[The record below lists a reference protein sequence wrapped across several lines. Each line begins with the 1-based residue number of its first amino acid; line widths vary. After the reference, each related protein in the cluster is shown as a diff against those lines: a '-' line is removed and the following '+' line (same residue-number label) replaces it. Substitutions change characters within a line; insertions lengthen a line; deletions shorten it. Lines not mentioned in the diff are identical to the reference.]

1 MKKIFLFLGAM
12 LSFMLA
18 SAEVVKLDLT
28 TATNLNGDAIAYEA
42 NHTTVS
48 YYNDL
53 QNVMDSTYSVNP
65 AFSNIMANE
74 GTFLFD
80 HLPTGESYGGT
91 SWEGFT
97 VSKMAVDSANQF
109 ACVAKGGV
117 AGEGTP
123 FLVGYYSEYAAWA
136 LLDYSPCHVT
146 FAGEYYPVS
155 VQICQNSLTMIN
167 LKNGLGAARAFTA
180 EDELTLK
187 IYAVDEE
194 GYNDD
199 DKEPVVYKLAAGTN
213 FNDGW
218 VKIDLR
224 PLGKTIGLNFE
235 MTTTDQSY
243 GFANTALYFAM
254 DELVVNTKN
263 PAGATFENEE
273 GGINVAKADTCWQGA
288 DAPAMGWNNW
298 KSDEYTFQTYSD
310 GSGYYYS
317 AFTVTNETAN
327 TSTGYLEPYRSA
339 SGGAY
344 EGENFAV
351 WNMNYYGADTVS
363 FAAQVVPGF
372 FVNNTAYAVTSMLNG
387 DAYAKR
393 FEKDDWLKLTITGL
407 KDKAAGQSVDFYLAK
422 DGKYVNQW
430 TYVDLSELGEI
441 DGVVFSMSSSDSGE
455 WGMNT
460 PAYFAMDNFGAE
472 LPEGYIEP
480 ARAEFPV
487 VVEITIAKE
496 VRFTDAVKEEGWWQI
511 IAQDDKYT
519 VYICTKEGS
528 VTEIAGTYTVDDLDE
543 DYSGLEIEGVEDGVF
558 FTEGSVTV
566 TVDAETGDITVVGT
580 LTGSDG
586 VIYDLTLA
594 YSDPKPEGTVDVKIT
609 DGALDDE
616 YVDLGVYIVVGTDE
630 NGVTVQ
636 LALWLEEGAPFTGD
650 YTEEDLDNLFF
661 GSFVGVNEIEY
672 EIFSATIKVVPGNKE
687 GEYKL
692 TADLLC
698 YNNTL
703 YKVEMLIPAKESG
716 LSDINAATTVQKFIR
731 DGQVLIL
738 RDGKTV
744 NMHGVEVR

>member
-1 MKKIFLFLGAM
+1 MKKIFLFLGAVAFACT
-12 LSFMLA
+12 LHA
-18 SAEVVKLDLT
+18 KTVTLDVANPT
-28 TATNLNGDAIAYEA
+28 HPATISYDAAGVWTE
-42 NHTTVS
+42 T
-48 YYNDL
+48 YNDEDYL
-53 QNVMDSTYSVNP
+53 TIDFPSMS
-65 AFSNIMANE
+65 FS
-74 GTFLFD
+74 
-80 HLPTGESYGGT
+80 HLPSGD
-91 SWEGFT
+91 SWEGYFWDGFT
-97 VSKMAVDSANQF
+97 FSKSTKTTYETMSDQF
-109 ACVAKGGV
+109 NCVAGGGL

-123 FLVGYYSEYAAWA
+123 FLLGYAPEGWGPVSDCQAYFTDGNAWTAQEVYLCIGSWA
-136 LLDYSPCHVT
+136 LENVLH
-146 FAGEYYPVS
+146 G
-155 VQICQNSLTMIN
+155 
-167 LKNGLGAARAFTA
+167 GGAARAFAAGDSLVIVIEGLDAERKVIEGKHVTFFLADYRSENA
-180 EDELTLK
+180 EDWKVNSGWEKCDLSSLG
-187 IYAVDEE
+187 E
-194 GYNDD
+194 
-199 DKEPVVYKLAAGTN
+199 VY
-213 FNDGW
+213 
-218 VKIDLR
+218 
-224 PLGKTIGLNFE
+224 GLVFT
-235 MTTTDQSY
+235 MKSSDSGSY
-243 GFANTALYFAM
+243 GANTALYFAL
-254 DELVVNTKN
+254 DGLKISRPVK
-263 PAGATFENEE
+263 GATFENEE

-288 DAPAMGWNNW
+288 NAPAMGWNNW

-387 DAYAKR
+387 DAFAKR

-487 VVEITIAKE
+487 VVEITITKE

-543 DYSGLEIEGVEDGVF
+543 DYSGLEIEGLEDGVF

-586 VIYDLTLA
+586 IIYDLTLA

-672 EIFSATIKVVPGNKE
+672 DIFSATIKVVPGNKE